1 LHIFRPITSITLPGA
16 NASQFSQI
24 NTCGTSVAASTSCAI
39 TVVFRPTSTGAK
51 TATIRTVVGG
61 GAGTKTASLTGTGI
75 VPTYSLT
82 PATIAFGNQARGTI
96 SAAQTITHTNTSSLA
111 LPITSIALAGTNPWA
126 ILADQHLRRRSE
138 CGRNLHDQR
147 GVSSDLHWG

>member
-1 LHIFRPITSITLPGA
+1 M
-16 NASQFSQI
+16 
-24 NTCGTSVAASTSCAI
+24 CAI
-39 TVVFRPTSTGAK
+39 LHVNGFTSHQPQESFVNERRA
-51 TATIRTVVGG
+51 
-61 GAGTKTASLTGTGI
+61 L
-75 VPTYSLT
+75 L
-82 PATIAFGNQARGTI
+82 
-96 SAAQTITHTNTSSLA
+96 TNTSSLA